1 MDIIKVILMSI
12 FSIIEL
18 FLLTKVIGNRQMSE
32 LNMFDYVNGITIGS
46 IAAEMATSLED
57 DIKAPAIAMAVYALF
72 TVLISYISSR
82 SVKARRILVG
92 TSIILFKN
100 DTLYKQNLK
109 TAKIDINE
117 LITQLRINGYFDLS
131 QIDTVILEENG
142 KISILPKAEYNFVT
156 PKDLSLKVNS
166 EHPQPSI
173 IIDGKILKNN
183 LKFIGKDEQW
193 VKKQLKAQK
202 ISDIYDVFYACFNP
216 KSDLLLAFKKYD
228 KKESSDIFI

>member
-82 SVKARRILVG
+82 SVNARRILVG

-142 KISILPKAEYNFVT
+142 KISIQKLN
-156 PKDLSLKVNS
+156 
-166 EHPQPSI
+166 I
-173 IIDGKILKNN
+173 IL
-183 LKFIGKDEQW
+183 
-193 VKKQLKAQK
+193 
-202 ISDIYDVFYACFNP
+202 
-216 KSDLLLAFKKYD
+216 
-228 KKESSDIFI
+228 